1 MVSEHCTKM
10 NKNEFEK
17 EILENPERTRYD
29 LVYFILNTFHLI
41 VSNGYWYC
49 YCNNEN
55 EKKIKLCTIP
65 TIFFDF
71 ESDID
76 KNMFNISFL
85 NFYHSRLCHELS
97 QLMMKTKVPSSAF
110 FTKNMNSG
118 GETRHLGK
126 PEVSVSET
134 IRYSEKLKIAKL
146 KAEKLPIPAEF
157 LLVPDKPN
165 F

>member
-1 MVSEHCTKM
+1 M

-17 EILENPERTRYD
+17 EILEIPERTRYD
-29 LVYFILNTFHLI
+29 LVYFILNTFHLT

-55 EKKIKLCTIP
+55 KKKIKLCTIP

-85 NFYHSRLCHELS
+85 NFYHSRLCHEL
-97 QLMMKTKVPSSAF
+97 MMKSITDEDQSAIECF
-110 FTKNMNSG
+110 LHQEYQFRGRDKTS
-118 GETRHLGK
+118 GET
-126 PEVSVSET
+126 
-134 IRYSEKLKIAKL
+134 
-146 KAEKLPIPAEF
+146 
-157 LLVPDKPN
+157 
-165 F
+165 